1 MRRRMRNNGFC
12 TNVVALCGSSV
23 RAAALAGAGPQTSG
37 CRRACPAGC
46 VRIQALCHSERSGST
61 NAANAET
68 ACGLCRARRRK
79 TNEVKSRIYRDYQE
93 PDSSSIFRSPQNDKT
108 ERIAIRTTRW
118 NRTIHCSQ
126 TPRQTGMKNCRTRLL
141 SRWSGKQTGRQR
153 TAESA
158 LPRWREP

>member
-1 MRRRMRNNGFC
+1 MRRRVGTMVFAA
-12 TNVVALCGSSV
+12 NVDASGGSPV
-23 RAAALAGAGPQTSG
+23 RAAASPGGGPQ
-37 CRRACPAGC
+37 ACPAGC
-46 VRIQALCHSERSGST
+46 ARIQALLCHSERSEST
-61 NAANAET
+61 NAASAET
-68 ACGLCRARRRK
+68 ACRLCRARRRK

>member
-1 MRRRMRNNGFC
+1 MRRRGGTMVFAA
-12 TNVVALCGSSV
+12 NVDASGGSPV
-23 RAAALAGAGPQTSG
+23 QAAASPGGGPQ
-37 CRRACPAGC
+37 ACPAGC
-46 VRIQALCHSERSGST
+46 ARIQALLCHSERSEST
-61 NAANAET
+61 NAASAET